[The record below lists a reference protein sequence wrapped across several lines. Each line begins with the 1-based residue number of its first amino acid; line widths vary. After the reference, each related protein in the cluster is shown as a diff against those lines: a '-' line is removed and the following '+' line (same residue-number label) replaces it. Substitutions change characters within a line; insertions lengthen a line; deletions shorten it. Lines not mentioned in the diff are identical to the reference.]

1 MKVAIITAAQAV
13 ALQGKE
19 FATDSIFNPI
29 QDAENNWVV
38 SEEEIAQITNEDFA
52 FLRTLELVDFKP
64 NQTVI

>member
-38 SEEEIAQITNEDFA
+38 SEEEIAQITDLNFEWLKELPLIEFA
-52 FLRTLELVDFKP
+52 PKKDK
-64 NQTVI
+64 I